1 MHQENQLEPRVK
13 HLEGIITGDG
23 KEMGIG
29 PLVLKHE
36 EAIHGRDGLNQRVR
50 KLEDQS
56 LRIAT
61 FVGVAVF
68 IVEVLIRLWDKVK
81 L

>member
-1 MHQENQLEPRVK
+1 MHQDQIEPRLK
-13 HLEGIITGDG
+13 HLEGIIKGDG

-36 EAIHGRDGLNQRVR
+36 DDIYGSDGLVRRVR

-61 FVGVAVF
+61 FVGAAVLLVE
-68 IVEVLIRLWDKVK
+68 IVIRIWDKVK